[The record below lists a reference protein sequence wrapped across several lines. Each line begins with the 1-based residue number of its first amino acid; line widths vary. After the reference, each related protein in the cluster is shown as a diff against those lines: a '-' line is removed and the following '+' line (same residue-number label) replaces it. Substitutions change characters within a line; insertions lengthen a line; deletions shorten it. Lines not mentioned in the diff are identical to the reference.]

1 MSHGLIGV
9 FAHHRVAANMLM
21 LLMLLSGLWALQKL
35 NTQFMP
41 SFDLN
46 FVTVR
51 VVWQGASAEDVETGI
66 TVPLEQEL
74 RTVDSLKT
82 MTSTSAIGIAAITLE
97 FQPKTDMTLALEQ
110 VKDLVAQQRNLPE
123 TAEEPIITR
132 VIRYEDIGRMLV
144 SGPADLRELRP
155 VVRRIE
161 QELLARGIARVVLN
175 GLPEQE
181 VAIQLPTARLLELG
195 LSLDEVA
202 ERVARMSRDLPA
214 GMAGRDDVAHQLR
227 SLDQRR
233 TLQGFAELPLRG
245 DAQHG
250 LVALGDVATIE
261 RRPRDGQQLI
271 FHNGRPAVELQL
283 QRSESADALDSARI
297 LSDWMAEGR
306 PQLTA
311 GVEVRLFDQ
320 SWELI
325 AERINLLLKNGLG
338 GLALVLGMLYL
349 FLSGRLAGRV
359 ALTIPASFTAAL
371 AVLWLAGGSINMI
384 SLFGLIMALG
394 MIVDNAIV
402 VSEHAYTLHQRG
414 ANTLHAAEEA
424 AVRMFSPV
432 VSSSIT
438 TVAAFIPLM
447 LIGGIIGQI
456 MFDIPLVVICVI
468 LATLVITFLILPA
481 QLGKTLRHMDD
492 YRPSHFRQRFDARFE
507 HFREH
512 YFRSAVS
519 WSVHNRA
526 IALSG
531 TLALLILSFG
541 LLAGGRLGFTF
552 FPSPDSTILYANA
565 SFVAGTPPQ
574 RVERFIDAV
583 HRALWETDAEF
594 GGGIV
599 LTAVPRLRS
608 VVAVGPSTE
617 RSGDAFGAVLVEL
630 QSPDRREVSN
640 TEFIRAWQTRVTRV
654 PGLETFAVGA
664 RMGGPPGRDL
674 EIRLTGSDA
683 ASLKAAALDLSEVL
697 GDYPGV
703 SAVED
708 DMPFGREQLIY
719 RLTPEGRAAGLTVEA
734 VGRQLR
740 AAYDGRIAQIYQDG
754 LDEIEVRVVL
764 PDAERHRMSSLE
776 RFAIILPDGRGLP
789 FATVAELVSRQGFEA
804 LRHADGRLAVQVFG
818 DVDRTQNNANRVIA
832 SLQDSVLPELV
843 ARYAVDYSFEGR
855 AADQAET
862 IGDMQMGLVFA
873 LLMIYVTLAW
883 VFGSYGW
890 PLVVMAIIPF
900 GILGALVGHW
910 LLGTELTILSLF
922 GLFGLTGIVV
932 NNSIILVSF
941 YQTLREEGMETN
953 AAIVEASCQ
962 RLRAVLLTSLTTI
975 VGLVPLLFERS
986 LQAQFLIP
994 MAISLVF
1001 GLAFATVLVL
1011 GVIPALLS
1019 WHEQWAERIGA
1030 WRGKRQPAADA

>member
-1 MSHGLIGV
+1 MSHGLIGL
-9 FAHHRVAANMLM
+9 FARHRVAANMLM
-21 LLMLLSGLWALQKL
+21 LLMVLGGLWALQRL

-41 SFDLN
+41 IFDLN

-51 VVWQGASAEDVETGI
+51 VVWQGASAEDIESGI
-66 TVPLEQEL
+66 TVPLEQDL
-74 RTVDSLKT
+74 RTVDNLKLLS
-82 MTSTSAIGIAAITLE
+82 STSAIGVSAITLA
-97 FQPKTDMTLALEQ
+97 FYPKTDMTLALEQ

-123 TAEEPIITR
+123 TALEPIITR

-161 QELLARGIARVVLN
+161 QELLSRGIARVVLN
-175 GLPEQE
+175 GMPKEE
-181 VAIQLPTARLLELG
+181 VAIQVPTARLLELEM
-195 LSLDEVA
+195 SLDAVA
-202 ERVARMSRDLPA
+202 DSVARTSRDLPA

-227 SLDQRR
+227 SLEQRR
-233 TLQGFAELPLRG
+233 TLQGFAGIPLRG

-250 LVALGDVATIE
+250 LVTLGDVATIE

-271 FHNGRPAVELQL
+271 FHNGKPAVELQL
-283 QRSESADALDSARI
+283 QRSESADALESARTVA
-297 LSDWMAEGR
+297 DWMEQGR
-306 PQLTA
+306 PRLPA
-311 GVEVRLFDQ
+311 GIDVTLYDQ

-325 AERINLLLKNGLG
+325 AERIDLLLSNGLG
-338 GLALVLGMLYL
+338 GLVLVLGMLYL

-359 ALTIPASFTAAL
+359 ALTIPVSFTAAL
-371 AVLWLAGGSINMI
+371 AVLWLVGGSVNMI

-402 VSEHAYTLHQRG
+402 VSEHAHTLHQRG
-414 ANTLHAAEEA
+414 ASTLHAAEEA
-424 AVRMFSPV
+424 AHRMFSPV
-432 VSSSIT
+432 MSSSIT

-456 MFDIPLVVICVI
+456 LFDIPLVVICVI

-481 QLGKTLRHMDD
+481 QLGKTLQNMDG
-492 YRPSHFRQRFDARFE
+492 YVPGPFRMRFDAAFDRFRDH
-507 HFREH
+507 HFR
-512 YFRSAVS
+512 RAVH
-519 WSVHNRA
+519 WSVHNRG

-552 FPSPDSTILYANA
+552 FPSPDSTILYANV

-574 RVERFIDAV
+574 RVEGFVEDV
-583 HRALWETDAEF
+583 HRALWETDAQF

-599 LTAVPRLRS
+599 QTAVPRLRS
-608 VVAVGPSTE
+608 VIAVGPGSE

-630 QSPDRREVSN
+630 TSPDRREVSN
-640 TEFIRAWQTRVTRV
+640 AEFIRAWQARLPRV

-664 RMGGPPGRDL
+664 RIGGPPGRDL
-674 EIRLTGSDA
+674 EIRLTGADA
-683 ASLKAAALDLSEVL
+683 AGLKAAALDLTEVL
-697 GDYPGV
+697 NDYPGV

-719 RLTPEGRAAGLTVEA
+719 RLTPEGRAAGLSVEA

-764 PDAERHRMSSLE
+764 PDNERHRMASLE
-776 RFAIILPDGRGLP
+776 RFAIVLPDGRGLP
-789 FATVAELVSRQGFEA
+789 FGTVAELVARQGFEA
-804 LRHADGRLAVQVFG
+804 LRHADGRLAVNVFG
-818 DVDRTQNNANRVIA
+818 DVERTQNNAGRVIA
-832 SLQDSVLPELV
+832 SLQENVLPQLV
-843 ARYAVDYSFEGR
+843 ARYGVDYSFQGR

-900 GILGALVGHW
+900 GLLGAVVGHW
-910 LLGTELTILSLF
+910 VMGMELTILSLF

-941 YQTLREEGMETN
+941 YQTLREEGMDTDT
-953 AAIVEASCQ
+953 AIVEASCQ

-1019 WHEQWAERIGA
+1019 WHEQWAERLAA
-1030 WRGKRQPAADA
+1030 WRGKVSP

>member
-1 MSHGLIGV
+1 MPSGLIGL
-9 FAHHRVAANMLM
+9 FARHRVAANMLM
-21 LLMLLSGLWALQKL
+21 LLMLLSGVWALQKL

-51 VVWQGASAEDVETGI
+51 VLWPGAGAEDVETGI
-66 TVPLEQEL
+66 TVPLEQAL
-74 RTVDSLKT
+74 RTVDSLKLL
-82 MTSTSAIGIAAITLE
+82 TSTSAIGVAAISLE
-97 FQPKTDMTLALEQ
+97 FYPKTDMTLALEQ

-123 TAEEPIITR
+123 TAQEPIITR

-144 SGPADLRELRP
+144 TGPADLRELRP

-175 GLPEQE
+175 GLPKEE
-181 VAIQLPTARLLELG
+181 VAIQVPTARLLELG
-195 LSLDEVA
+195 MSLDA
-202 ERVARMSRDLPA
+202 IADQVARISRDLPA

-233 TLQGFAELPLRG
+233 TLQGFAEIPLRG
-245 DAQHG
+245 DTQHG
-250 LVALGDVATIE
+250 LLALGDVASIA
-261 RRPRDGQQLI
+261 RRPREGQQLI
-271 FHNGRPAVELQL
+271 FHDGKPAVEIQL

-297 LSDWMAEGR
+297 VADWMNEGR
-306 PQLTA
+306 PHLPA
-311 GVEVRLFDQ
+311 GIEIKLFDQ

-325 AERINLLLKNGLG
+325 AERIDLLLSNGLG
-338 GLALVLGMLYL
+338 GLVLVLGMLYL

-359 ALTIPASFTAAL
+359 ALTIPVSFTAAL
-371 AVLWLAGGSINMI
+371 AVLWLVGGTINMI

-402 VSEHAYTLHQRG
+402 VSEHAHTLHQRG
-414 ANTLHAAEEA
+414 VSTQHAAEEA
-424 AVRMFSPV
+424 AHRMFAPV
-432 VSSSIT
+432 MSSSIT

-456 MFDIPLVVICVI
+456 MFDIPLVVVCVI

-481 QLGKTLRHMDD
+481 QLGKTLRMMDG
-492 YRPSHFRQRFDARFE
+492 YVPGPFRLRFDAAFD
-507 HFREH
+507 HFRDH
-512 YFRSAVS
+512 HFRRAVH
-519 WSVHNRA
+519 WSVQHRA
-526 IALSG
+526 VTLSG
-531 TLALLILSFG
+531 TLALLILSLG

-552 FPSPDSTILYANA
+552 FPSPDSTILYANV

-574 RVERFIDAV
+574 RVERFVDDV
-583 HRALWETDAEF
+583 QRALWDTDAQF

-599 LTAVPRLRS
+599 QTAVPRLRS
-608 VVAVGPSTE
+608 VVGVGPGTE

-630 QSPDRREVSN
+630 TSPDRREVSN
-640 TEFIRAWQTRVTRV
+640 AEFIRAWQGRLPRV

-664 RMGGPPGRDL
+664 RIGGPPGRDL

-683 ASLKAAALDLSEVL
+683 ASLKAAALDLTEVL
-697 GDYPGV
+697 NDYAGV

-719 RLTPEGRAAGLTVEA
+719 RLSAEGRAAGLTVDA

-740 AAYDGRIAQIYQDG
+740 AAFDGRLAQIYQDG

-764 PDAERHRMSSLE
+764 PDGERHRMASLE
-776 RFAIILPDGRGLP
+776 RFAIMLPDGRGLP
-789 FATVAELVSRQGFEA
+789 LGTVAELVSRQGFEA
-804 LRHADGRLAVQVFG
+804 LRHADGLLAVNVFG
-818 DVDRTQNNANRVIA
+818 DVDRAQNNAGRVIA
-832 SLQDSVLPELV
+832 SLQESVLPQLV
-843 ARYAVDYSFEGR
+843 ARYGIDFSFQGR

-900 GILGALVGHW
+900 GLLGAVVGHW
-910 LLGTELTILSLF
+910 VMGMELTILSLF

-941 YQTLREEGMETN
+941 YQTLREEGMDTDT
-953 AAIVEASCQ
+953 AIVEASCQ

-1001 GLAFATVLVL
+1001 GLAFATGLVL

-1019 WHEQWAERIGA
+1019 WHEQWAERIAA
-1030 WRGKRQPAADA
+1030 WRGKVSV

>member
-1 MSHGLIGV
+1 MTNGFIGL
-9 FAHHRVAANMLM
+9 FARHRVAANMLM

-51 VVWQGASAEDVETGI
+51 VIWQGASAEDVESGI

-74 RTVDSLKT
+74 RTVDSLKLLS
-82 MTSTSAIGIAAITLE
+82 STSAIGVSAITLE
-97 FQPKTDMTLALEQ
+97 FRPKTDMTLALEQ

-144 SGPADLRELRP
+144 SGPSDLRELRP

-161 QELLARGIARVVLN
+161 QELLARGVARVVLN
-175 GLPEQE
+175 GLPKEE
-181 VAIQLPTARLLELG
+181 VAIQVPTARLLELG
-195 LSLDEVA
+195 MSLDGIA
-202 ERVARMSRDLPA
+202 DSVARMSRDLPA

-233 TLQGFAELPLRG
+233 TLEGFADLPLRG
-245 DAQHG
+245 DTQHG

-271 FHNGRPAVELQL
+271 FHNGKPTVELQL
-283 QRSESADALDSARI
+283 QRSESGDALQAARI
-297 LSDWMAEGR
+297 VTDWMEQGR
-306 PQLTA
+306 PQLPV
-311 GVEVRLFDQ
+311 GVEVELYDQ

-359 ALTIPASFTAAL
+359 ALTIPVSFTAAL
-371 AVLWLAGGSINMI
+371 AVLWLIGGSINMI

-394 MIVDNAIV
+394 IIVDNAIV

-414 ANTLHAAEEA
+414 TGTLRAAEEA
-424 AVRMFSPV
+424 AHRMFAPV
-432 VSSSIT
+432 MSSSLT

-468 LATLVITFLILPA
+468 IATLVITFLILPA
-481 QLGKTLRHMDD
+481 QLGKTMRNMDAHKPT
-492 YRPSHFRQRFDARFE
+492 RFRQRFDAAFDRF
-507 HFREH
+507 RDY
-512 YFRSAVS
+512 YFRPAVT
-519 WSVHNRA
+519 WSVHNRG
-526 IALSG
+526 ITLSG
-531 TLALLILSFG
+531 TLGLLIIAFG

-552 FPSPDSTILYANA
+552 FPAPDGTIIFANA
-565 SFVAGTPPQ
+565 TFVAGTPPQ
-574 RVERFIDAV
+574 RVDRFIDEA

-599 LTAVPRLRS
+599 QHAIPRLRT
-608 VVAVGPSTE
+608 VVAVGQGTE
-617 RSGDAFGAVLVEL
+617 RSGDAFGSVLVEL
-630 QSPDRREVSN
+630 ASPDRREVSN
-640 TEFIRAWQTRVTRV
+640 TEFVRAWQARLPRV
-654 PGLETFAVGA
+654 PGLETLAVGA
-664 RMGGPPGRDL
+664 RIGGPPGRDL
-674 EIRLTGSDA
+674 EVRLTGADA
-683 ASLKAAALDLSEVL
+683 ASLKAAALALTEVL
-697 GDYPGV
+697 NDYAGV

-740 AAYDGRIAQIYQDG
+740 AAFDGRIAQIYQDG

-764 PDAERHRMSSLE
+764 PDHERHRMTSLE

-789 FATVAELVSRQGFEA
+789 FGTVAELASRQGFEA
-804 LRHADGRLAVQVFG
+804 LRHADGRLAVNVFG
-818 DVDRTQNNANRVIA
+818 DVDRTQNNAGRVIA
-832 SLQDSVLPELV
+832 SLQENVLPELA
-843 ARYAVDYSFEGR
+843 ARYGVDYSFQGR

-862 IGDMQMGLVFA
+862 IGDMKMGLVFA

-900 GILGALVGHW
+900 GLLGAVVGHW
-910 LLGTELTILSLF
+910 VMGMELTILSLF

-941 YQTLREEGMETN
+941 YQTLREEGMATTE
-953 AAIVEASCQ
+953 AIIEASCQ

-975 VGLVPLLFERS
+975 VGLVPLLFESS

-994 MAISLVF
+994 MAISIVF
-1001 GLAFATVLVL
+1001 GLAFATGLVL

-1019 WHEQWAERIGA
+1019 WHEEWAERIAA
-1030 WRGKRQPAADA
+1030 WRGKVSEQA

>member
-1 MSHGLIGV
+1 MNNGLIGL
-9 FAHHRVAANMLM
+9 FARHRVAANMLM
-21 LLMLLSGLWALQKL
+21 VLMLLGGLWALQKL

-51 VVWQGASAEDVETGI
+51 VIWPGAGAEDVEAGI

-74 RTVDSLKT
+74 RTLDNLKV
-82 MTSTSAIGIAAITLE
+82 MTSTSAIGVAAITLE
-97 FQPKTDMTLALEQ
+97 FRPKTDMTLALEQ

-155 VVRRIE
+155 AVRRIE

-175 GLPEQE
+175 GMPEDE
-181 VAIQLPTARLLELG
+181 VTIQVPTARLLELG

-202 ERVARMSRDLPA
+202 DRVARTSRDLPA
-214 GMAGRDDVAHQLR
+214 GMVGRDDVAHQLR
-227 SLDQRR
+227 SLDQQR
-233 TLQGFAELPLRG
+233 TAQGFAELPLRS
-245 DAQHG
+245 DTLHG
-250 LVALGDVATIE
+250 LVTLGDVATIE

-271 FHNGRPAVELQL
+271 FHNGKPAVELQL
-283 QRSESADALDSARI
+283 QRSETGDALKASRI
-297 LSDWMAEGR
+297 LAEWMEQGR
-306 PQLTA
+306 PQLPA
-311 GVEVRLFDQ
+311 GIEIQLFDQ
-320 SWELI
+320 NWELI
-325 AERINLLLKNGLG
+325 AERIDLLLTNGLG
-338 GLALVLGMLYL
+338 GLVLVLGMLFL
-349 FLSGRLAGRV
+349 FLSGRLAARV
-359 ALTIPASFTAAL
+359 AISIPVSFTAAL
-371 AVLWLAGGSINMI
+371 AVLWLLGGSINMM

-414 ANTLHAAEEA
+414 ASTLHAAEEA
-424 AVRMFSPV
+424 ALRMFSPV
-432 VSSSIT
+432 MSSSIT

-468 LATLVITFLILPA
+468 LATLVISFLILPA
-481 QLGKTLRHMDD
+481 QLSKTLRNMDGHV
-492 YRPSHFRQRFDARFE
+492 PSPFRVRFDAAFDRFRDNF
-507 HFREH
+507 FRT
-512 YFRSAVS
+512 VVT

-526 IALSG
+526 ITLSG

-552 FPSPDSTILYANA
+552 FPAPDGTILYANV

-574 RVERFIDAV
+574 RVERFVTDV
-583 HRALWETDAEF
+583 QNALQETDAEF

-599 LTAVPRLRS
+599 KTAVPRLRRL
-608 VVAVGPSTE
+608 VAAGGGAE
-617 RSGDAFGAVLVEL
+617 RSGDAFGAVMVEL
-630 QSPDRREVSN
+630 ISPDRREVTN
-640 TEFIRAWQTRVTRV
+640 TEFIRAWQAKVAPV

-664 RMGGPPGRDL
+664 RMSGPPGRDL
-674 EIRLTGSDA
+674 EIRLTGGDVD
-683 ASLKAAALDLSEVL
+683 SLKAAALDLSGVL
-697 GDYPGV
+697 NNYTGV

-740 AAYDGRIAQIYQDG
+740 AAFDGRIAQIYQDG

-764 PDAERHRMSSLE
+764 PDNERHRMAGLE
-776 RFAIILPDGRGLP
+776 RFAIMLPDGRGLP
-789 FATVAELVSRQGFEA
+789 FGTVAELVSRQGFEA
-804 LRHADGRLAVQVFG
+804 LRHADSRLAVQVSG
-818 DVDRTQNNANRVIA
+818 DVDRAQNNAGRIIA
-832 SLQDSVLPELV
+832 SLQDGVLPELA
-843 ARYAVDYSFEGR
+843 ARYGIDYSFQGR

-862 IGDMQMGLVFA
+862 IGDMKMGLVFA
-873 LLMIYVTLAW
+873 LLGIYVTLAW

-910 LLGTELTILSLF
+910 VMGTELTVLSLF

-941 YQTLREEGMETN
+941 YQTLRDEGMETG

-1001 GLAFATVLVL
+1001 GLAVATALVLV
-1011 GVIPALLS
+1011 VIPALLS
-1019 WHEQWAERIGA
+1019 WHEQWAESFAA
-1030 WRGKRQPAADA
+1030 WRGKVSEHT

>member
-1 MSHGLIGV
+1 MTGGLIGL
-9 FAHHRVAANMLM
+9 FARHRVAANMLM

-51 VVWQGASAEDVETGI
+51 VLWPGAGAEDVETGI
-66 TVPLEQEL
+66 TVPLEQAL
-74 RTVDSLKT
+74 RTVDSLKVL
-82 MTSTSAIGIAAITLE
+82 TSTSAIGVAAISLE
-97 FQPKTDMTLALEQ
+97 FYPKTDMTLALEQ

-123 TAEEPIITR
+123 TAQEPIITR

-144 SGPADLRELRP
+144 TGPADLRELRP

-175 GLPEQE
+175 GMPKEE
-181 VAIQLPTARLLELG
+181 VAIQVPTARLLELG
-195 LSLDEVA
+195 MSLDAVA
-202 ERVARMSRDLPA
+202 DQVARMSRDLPA

-233 TLQGFAELPLRG
+233 TLQGFADIPLRG
-245 DAQHG
+245 DVQHG
-250 LVALGDVATIE
+250 LVALGDVASIA
-261 RRPRDGQQLI
+261 RRPREGQQLI
-271 FHNGRPAVELQL
+271 FHDGKPAVEIQL

-297 LSDWMAEGR
+297 VADWMNEGR
-306 PQLTA
+306 PHLPA
-311 GVEVRLFDQ
+311 GIEIKLFDQ

-325 AERINLLLKNGLG
+325 AERIDLLLSNGLG
-338 GLALVLGMLYL
+338 GLVLVLGMLYL

-359 ALTIPASFTAAL
+359 ALTIPVSFTAAL
-371 AVLWLAGGSINMI
+371 AVLWLVGGTINMI

-414 ANTLHAAEEA
+414 ASTLHAAEEA
-424 AVRMFSPV
+424 AHRMFSPV
-432 VSSSIT
+432 MSSSLT

-481 QLGKTLRHMDD
+481 QLGHTLRAMDG
-492 YRPSHFRQRFDARFE
+492 YAPGRFRLRFDAAFDRFRDH
-507 HFREH
+507 HFR
-512 YFRSAVS
+512 RAVH
-519 WSVHNRA
+519 WSVHHRA
-526 IALSG
+526 VTLSG
-531 TLALLILSFG
+531 TLALLILSLG
-541 LLAGGRLGFTF
+541 LPAGGRLGFTF
-552 FPSPDSTILYANA
+552 FPSPDSTILYANVA
-565 SFVAGTPPQ
+565 FVAGTPPK
-574 RVERFIDAV
+574 RVERYVDDV
-583 HRALWETDAEF
+583 QRALWETDAQF

-599 LTAVPRLRS
+599 QTAVPRLRS
-608 VVAVGPSTE
+608 VVGVGPGTE

-630 QSPDRREVSN
+630 TSPDRRAVSN
-640 TEFIRAWQTRVTRV
+640 VEFIQAWQGRVARV

-664 RMGGPPGRDL
+664 RIGGPPGRDL

-683 ASLKAAALDLSEVL
+683 ASLKAAALDLAEVL
-697 GDYPGV
+697 NDYAGV

-719 RLTPEGRAAGLTVEA
+719 RLSAEGRAAGLTVDA
-734 VGRQLR
+734 MGRQLR
-740 AAYDGRIAQIYQDG
+740 AAFDGRLAQIYQDG

-764 PDAERHRMSSLE
+764 PDSERHRMASLE
-776 RFAIILPDGRGLP
+776 RFVIMLPDGRGLP
-789 FATVAELVSRQGFEA
+789 LGTVAELVSRQGFEA
-804 LRHADGRLAVQVFG
+804 LRHADGLLAVNVFG
-818 DVDRTQNNANRVIA
+818 DVDRSQNNAGRVIA
-832 SLQDSVLPELV
+832 SLQESVLPQLV
-843 ARYAVDYSFEGR
+843 ARYGVDFSFQGR

-900 GILGALVGHW
+900 GLLGAVVGHW
-910 LLGTELTILSLF
+910 VMGMELTILSLF

-941 YQTLREEGMETN
+941 YQTLREEGMDTDT
-953 AAIVEASCQ
+953 AIVEASCQ

-1001 GLAFATVLVL
+1001 GLAFATGLVL

-1019 WHEQWAERIGA
+1019 WHEQWAERIAA
-1030 WRGKRQPAADA
+1030 WRGKVSA